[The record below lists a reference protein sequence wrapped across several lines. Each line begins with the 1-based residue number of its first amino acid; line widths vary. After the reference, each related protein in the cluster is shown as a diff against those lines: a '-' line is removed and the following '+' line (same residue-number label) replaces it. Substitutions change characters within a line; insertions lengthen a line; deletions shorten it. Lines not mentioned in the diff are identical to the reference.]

1 MPPFKE
7 LVLLLLFLS
16 DTQPPLWIETL
27 LLSRTNNET
36 ATQAI
41 FANVAAETTAA
52 AVFHLGDMTSAGTS
66 SDDWNLVEQDI
77 APLRK
82 RHIPFYPTYGNHEYL
97 WVSWLAKAMY
107 LRHFPSFASGW
118 YTTHIGNAA
127 VILLNSNVGRLSS
140 QEWQTQCT
148 WYRRQ
153 LAELDRDTS
162 VSVVIVGTHHPPFTN
177 STIIDPSEDVLCDFV
192 PPYIASKKARLFISG
207 HAHALEHFR
216 QQGKDFLV
224 IGGGGGL
231 QHPLLQGSEERT
243 HDIRPHEQR
252 FESFHY
258 LACSITADSVIL
270 QPRMLDA
277 DGKHFTTP
285 YRFAI
290 AIR

>member
-1 MPPFKE
+1 
-7 LVLLLLFLS
+7 
-16 DTQPPLWIETL
+16 
-27 LLSRTNNET
+27 
-36 ATQAI
+36 
-41 FANVAAETTAA
+41 
-52 AVFHLGDMTSAGTS
+52 
-66 SDDWNLVEQDI
+66 
-77 APLRK
+77 
-82 RHIPFYPTYGNHEYL
+82 
-97 WVSWLAKAMY
+97 MY

-224 IGGGGGL
+224 IGGGAGCSIHCCKVPKNALTIFVHMNNASNHFIIWPAASLLTPSFSNLACWTRMENIL
-231 QHPLLQGSEERT
+231 QHRTGLLSPSDERCFFN
-243 HDIRPHEQR
+243 HKKRRHEKNPFPPVDRRLHR
-252 FESFHY
+252 FMDFGERVK
-258 LACSITADSVIL
+258 ISVARIETMAVVCVICDL
-270 QPRMLDA
+270 
-277 DGKHFTTP
+277 
-285 YRFAI
+285 FAI
-290 AIR
+290 L